1 MNMNG
6 FEIEHKYLIRYP
18 DHETLRRYA
27 TPSEIVQ
34 TYLISETGE
43 TDRVR
48 KRGRGGRFTYT
59 HTRKSW
65 ITDLTRV
72 EIEDEISEED
82 YLSLLKRADP
92 KRSPVYK
99 TRWVLPFEGQD
110 FEIDVYP
117 FWSDRAIMELE
128 TENEQQ
134 EVHIPDWIQVIREVS
149 GEIAYSNSS
158 LALAIPNEKI
168 DS

>member
-117 FWSDRAIMELE
+117 FWSDRAIME
-128 TENEQQ
+128 QQ